1 MVMLSTSQQVDDQAA
16 KWAAMRDLGTLTPA
30 QQEEFD
36 LWLKADKRHLG
47 AYARA
52 EGALVRVERAYG
64 WARGISTNLSPSA
77 ASGWTRRRLVL
88 SGGIA
93 ASLAAA
99 GIAGAAVWLNGRE
112 QIYTTEK
119 GEVREVLLADGS
131 VIKLNTKSKVAVRY
145 TDEQRNIHLLGGEAL
160 FDVAKNKARPFVV
173 QANDTLVRAVGT
185 SFTVSL
191 LPKEPVRVLVKEG
204 VVEVKRAAPRSTPV
218 RVRANNQVLA
228 SVGAPITAS
237 PIAQHTLARS
247 LAWEHGRIAF
257 DDQTLR
263 DAAKAYTRY
272 SDIQISVDPAVAN
285 LTITGSFVSNDPI
298 GFART
303 AAQILDLQVE
313 INGREVKIFR

>member
-1 MVMLSTSQQVDDQAA
+1 
-16 KWAAMRDLGTLTPA
+16 MRDLGTLTPA
-30 QQEEFD
+30 QQAEFE

-64 WARGISTNLSPSA
+64 WARGKLPPA
-77 ASGWTRRRLVL
+77 VASGWTRRRLVA
-88 SGGIA
+88 SGGVA
-93 ASLAAA
+93 AGLAAA
-99 GIAGAAVWLNGRE
+99 GIVGAGVWLGGRE
-112 QIYTTEK
+112 QVYATDK
-119 GEVREVLLADGS
+119 GEVREVLLSDGS

-145 TDEQRNIHLLGGEAL
+145 TDEQRNIRLLEGEVL

-185 SFTVSL
+185 SFTVSA

-204 VVEVKRAAPRSTPV
+204 IVEIKHTAATSKPV
-218 RVRANNQVLA
+218 RARANSQVIA
-228 SVGAPITAS
+228 SLGAPITAA

-247 LAWEHGRIAF
+247 LAWEYGRIAF

-263 DAAKAYTRY
+263 DAANAYARY
-272 SDIQISVDPAVAN
+272 SDIQITVDPAVAN

-313 INGREVKIFR
+313 IDGREVKIFR